1 MKKVY
6 AFSFCLALALL
17 AALPFQ
23 AQAQINSAPIGG
35 WRTHLPY
42 TSATTVAKAG
52 SRIYAAS
59 PSSFFCFD
67 TEDNSLQVL
76 SKTDGFSELG
86 ISKIRYH
93 EQLDILL
100 IAYSSGNIDLLK
112 KNTITNVSDIVRATS
127 ITGSRRINHINF
139 YKDLAYIA
147 CDFGIVVLDLTKNEV
162 KESFMNIGENAGQLA
177 VFSSTILNDT
187 LYIASRNEVRAGAL
201 ANNLSDYQ
209 WWRKADT
216 TFSLPQAETYQLA
229 TFNNKV
235 YAGAADTGLYVLE
248 NFNWTRTNID
258 VTSPIQSI
266 NVSHNHLVLST
277 QQQIKTVNPDLSSNS
292 IQPYPDLNPA
302 EAITD
307 ENGTIWIADRAKGLI
322 AVTNG
327 NPVVYQPNGP
337 YSASTVNL
345 HIHNNNVVALP
356 GGIRNLA
363 ASYNPTGYYLLDDNG
378 WRNYGPIYYNVEN
391 VYFLDPLNA
400 ASTPD
405 GSLYIGTFGYGIVK
419 RAPDGTHSLINEHT
433 PGSTLKN
440 IIPGSPYVRI
450 ADLTA
455 DQEGNLWVS
464 NLAAIGVNE
473 FPEKLHVKSPDDTW
487 KAFSFSKA
495 EIGGNG
501 IFQILI
507 DDNGYKWLSLGNL
520 GILVFDDQ
528 TNKRRNLTTT
538 AGHGSLPSNLVNTM
552 ALDKNGEIWVGTA
565 SGVAVFYAPYQVFD
579 GTAFDAAVP
588 FFKIN
593 ATQASP
599 LLQGEVINTIE
610 VDGANRK
617 WIGTTKGVY
626 LLSADGSEQVHYF
639 NTNNS
644 PLISD
649 YVLDIAIH
657 PVTGEVFIATDKGI
671 VSYRGTAT
679 EATDKFESVK
689 VFPNPVRP
697 EFTGQVAITGLA
709 ANANVKITDINGKLV
724 YETFAT
730 GGTAVWDQRDYNGRK
745 AKTGIYL
752 VFSATEDGAAGH
764 VAKFALIE

>member
-1 MKKVY
+1 MKKKY
-6 AFSFCLALALL
+6 AFPFYLALAILF
-17 AALPFQ
+17 ALPFQ
-23 AQAQINSAPIGG
+23 AWAQLNNTSIGS

-42 TSATTVAKAG
+42 TSVTTVAQAG

-76 SKTDGFSELG
+76 SKTEGFSEVG
-86 ISKIRYH
+86 ISKIKYH

-112 KNTITNVSDIVRATS
+112 KNKITNVSDIVRAIS

-139 YKDLAYIA
+139 YKDLAYIS
-147 CDFGIVVLDLTKNEV
+147 CDFGIVVLDLIKNEV
-162 KESFMNIGENAGQLA
+162 KESFMNIGENASQLS

-216 TFSLPQAETYQLA
+216 TFSLPQADTYQLV

-235 YAGAADTGLYVLE
+235 YAGAADKGLYVLE
-248 NFNWTRTNID
+248 NFNWTRTDTDIA
-258 VTSPIQSI
+258 SPVQSI
-266 NVSHNHLVLST
+266 NVSNNSLVLSA
-277 QQQIKTVNPDLSSNS
+277 QQQVITVNTDHSSTS

-307 ENGTIWIADRAKGLI
+307 EKGTVWIADKGRGLI
-322 AVTNG
+322 AVTND
-327 NPVVYQPNGP
+327 NPTVYQPNGP
-337 YSASTVNL
+337 YSASTVKF
-345 HIHNNNVVALP
+345 HIHDNKVVALP
-356 GGIRNLA
+356 GGIRNHA
-363 ASYNPTGYYLLDDNG
+363 AAYNPTGYYILDDNG
-378 WRNYGPIYYNVEN
+378 WTSYGPIHNNVNN
-391 VYFLDPLNA
+391 VYFLDPLTA
-400 ASTPD
+400 TTTPD
-405 GSLYIGTFGYGIVK
+405 GSMYVGLFGYGILK
-419 RAPDGTHSLINEHT
+419 RAPDGTHSLINENT

-440 IIPGSPYVRI
+440 IFPGSPYVRI
-450 ADLTA
+450 QDLAADK
-455 DQEGNLWVS
+455 EGNLWIS
-464 NLAAIGVNE
+464 NLAAVGVND

-487 KAFSFSKA
+487 KAFNFSKA

-501 IFQILI
+501 ISQILI
-507 DDNGYKWLSLGNL
+507 DDSGYKWLSLGNL

-552 ALDKNGEIWVGTA
+552 ALDKNGEIWIGTA

-599 LLQGEVINTIE
+599 LLQGEVINAIE

-644 PLISD
+644 PLISN

-657 PVTGEVFIATDKGI
+657 PVTGEVFMATDKGI

-697 EFTGQVAITGLA
+697 EFTGQIAITGLA
-709 ANANVKITDINGKLV
+709 ANTNVKITDINGKLV

-745 AKTGIYL
+745 ARTGIYL
-752 VFSATEDGAAGH
+752 VFSATEDGSEGH